1 MVRGFVE
8 MENGALGGAIKRHR
22 LARGLSQTDLGR
34 RVETDQGTISEF
46 ETGARRPGVDMLRRL
61 AGALD
66 VPYNRFA
73 ELAGYLDPTADPKE
87 QKAGELPA
95 PLVEAMEEMIRKYPE
110 LRAQI
115 AGWRD
120 EPERPAR
127 IVDLARVLGIV
138 IRGWVDDLGRPDDG
152 R

>member
-1 MVRGFVE
+1 MARGVAQ
-8 MENGALGGAIKRHR
+8 MSNGTLGGAIKHHR
-22 LARGLSQTDLGR
+22 LVRGLSQTDLGR

-73 ELAGYLDPTADPKE
+73 ELAGYLDAAEREPA
-87 QKAGELPA
+87 ELPA
-95 PLVEAMEEMIRKYPE
+95 PLVEAMEAMIRKHPE
-110 LRAQI
+110 LRKQFADR
-115 AGWRD
+115 AGDPDR
-120 EPERPAR
+120 AGQ

-138 IRGWVDDLGRPDDG
+138 IRGWVDDLPRPDDG
-152 R
+152 P